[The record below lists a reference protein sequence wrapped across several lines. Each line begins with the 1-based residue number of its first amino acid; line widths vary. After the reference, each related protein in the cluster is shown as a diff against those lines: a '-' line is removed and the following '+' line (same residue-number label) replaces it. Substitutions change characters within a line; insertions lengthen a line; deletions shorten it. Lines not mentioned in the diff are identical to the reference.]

1 MRIAVYL
8 GSNPGNDPMFLACA
22 REIGRMIA
30 ENGHTLVYGGANDGM
45 MGALADTVA
54 GNGGKAIGV
63 IPEFFQVRA
72 HQGLEKLIVVEN
84 MPERKTKMIEL
95 ADAFIALP
103 GGPGTIEE
111 ISEVISAVRIG
122 IFAKPCVIY
131 NLNGYYDP
139 LREMYD
145 RMTECGF
152 LSAGER
158 RRFVFA
164 ETMDEIRNALKGVQ
178 RTEE

>member
-8 GSNPGNDPMFLACA
+8 GSNPGNDAMYLACA

-30 ENGHTLVYGGANDGM
+30 ENGHTLVYGGASDGM
-45 MGALADTVA
+45 MGALADTVVE
-54 GNGGKAIGV
+54 NGGKAIGV
-63 IPEFFQVRA
+63 IPEFFQFRA
-72 HQGLEKLIVVEN
+72 HQGLEKLIVVSS

-95 ADAFIALP
+95 SDAYIALP

-111 ISEVISAVRIG
+111 IAEVISAVRIG
-122 IFAKPCVIY
+122 IFSKPCVIY

-139 LREMYD
+139 LRTMYD

-152 LSAGER
+152 LSDAER
-158 RRFVFA
+158 SRFVFA
-164 ETMDEIRNALKGVQ
+164 ETMDEITHALKE
-178 RTEE
+178 TA